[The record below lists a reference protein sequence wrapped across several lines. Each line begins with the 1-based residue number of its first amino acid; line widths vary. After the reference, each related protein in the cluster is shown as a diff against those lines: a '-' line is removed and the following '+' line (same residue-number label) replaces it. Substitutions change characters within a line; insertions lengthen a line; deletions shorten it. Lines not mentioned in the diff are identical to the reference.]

1 MIVIPAIDLRGGNV
15 VRLRHGRPEAET
27 TYGDDPVATARAFT
41 DAGATWLHI
50 VDLDAA
56 LGSGDNR
63 EMVGDIIDA
72 TDARVQVGGGLRTL
86 DAARELVDT
95 GASRVVL
102 GTGVLREGGFLAGAV
117 SELGETLVIALDVD
131 GDRVRIDGWTA
142 DAGSLDEVLPRV
154 RDAGVSRV
162 LATQVSRDGTL
173 EGPDLGLYERLVDGS
188 RAHVIASGG
197 VRDTR
202 DLKALARTGVEAV
215 IVGRAL
221 YEGTLTLAEALEA
234 VA

>member
-1 MIVIPAIDLRGGNV
+1 VIVIPAIDLHGGNV
-15 VRLRHGRPEAET
+15 VRLRHGRPDEET
-27 TYGDDPVATARAFT
+27 RYGDDPVATARSFA
-41 DAGATWLHI
+41 DGGATWLHL

-56 LGSGDNR
+56 LSTGDNR
-63 EMVGDIIDA
+63 EVVGDVIDA
-72 TDARVQVGGGLRTL
+72 TSARVQVGGGIRTL
-86 DAARELVDT
+86 NAAREMVDT

-102 GTGVLREGGFLAGAV
+102 GTGALREGGFLAGAV
-117 SELGETLVIALDVD
+117 SELGRRLVVALDVD
-131 GDRVRIDGWTA
+131 GDRVRIGGWTE

-154 RDAGVSRV
+154 REAGTPRV

-173 EGPDLGLYERLVDGS
+173 EGPDLHLYERLVRES
-188 RAHVIASGG
+188 NAAVIASGG
-197 VRDTR
+197 VRDVA
-202 DLKALARTGVEAV
+202 DLKALSATGVEAV

>member
-1 MIVIPAIDLRGGNV
+1 VIVIPAIDLRGGHV
-15 VRLRHGRPEAET
+15 VRLRQGRPEAET
-27 TYGDDPVATARAFT
+27 TYGDDPVVTARTFT
-41 DAGATWLHI
+41 DVGAAWLHV

-63 EMVGDIIDA
+63 VVVGDVIDA
-72 TDARVQVGGGLRTL
+72 TSARVQVGGGIRSL

-102 GTGVLREGGFLAGAV
+102 GTGALEEGGFLEGAV
-117 SELGETLVIALDVD
+117 AELGETLVIALDVD
-131 GDRVRIDGWTA
+131 GDRVRIGGWTA

-173 EGPDLGLYERLVDGS
+173 EGPDLELYERLVDAL

-197 VRDTR
+197 VRDVR
-202 DLKALARTGVEAV
+202 DLRALAGTGVEAV

-221 YEGTLTLAEALEA
+221 YEGRLTLADALEA